1 MSSIFENEQQAS
13 GIAPIIVMP
22 LILFGGQFAN
32 PDAIPK
38 WIGWIQYIS
47 PIRYGLESLVVNE
60 FDNRIY
66 NTTLIMRN
74 TVTKLTKAFAG
85 GIIPQKDLP

>member
-1 MSSIFENEQQAS
+1 
-13 GIAPIIVMP
+13 MP

-32 PDAIPK
+32 PDAIPD

-47 PIRYGLESLVVNE
+47 PIRYGLESLTVNE

-66 NTTLIMRN
+66 NSTLIMRN
-74 TVTKLTKAFAG
+74 AVTKLTRSFAAG
-85 GIIPQKDLP
+85 VIPP

>member
-1 MSSIFENEQQAS
+1 MSSIFDSEESAAK
-13 GIAPIIVMP
+13 IAPIIVMP

-38 WIGWIQYIS
+38 WIGWLQYIS

-60 FDNRIY
+60 FDSRIY
-66 NTTLIMRN
+66 NTTLILQQVGTN
-74 TVTKLTKAFAG
+74 LTRSFPG
-85 GIIPQKDLP
+85 G